1 VTPMS
6 AALLQGTTAIT
17 GGGLAIGA
25 FLVVRELYMWFRTG
39 SGGGAAPGGKKGGP
53 PAAGGGG
60 GRNPKA
66 LVPFAS
72 GLAFGT
78 LMVACPAGLLGKLAG
93 LLRGIGNGIG
103 DGVTKAATGH
113 NTATVAT
120 GSAPGLDGNGALIV
134 VVAMLL
140 VIVAWKR
147 LAKALKGKFGSGV
160 WCGTLLGISSGLFAF
175 VGQMVVPTAN
185 DLGAQLVGSIVNGS
199 WAV

>member
-1 VTPMS
+1 MNTL
-6 AALLQGTTAIT
+6 AAPLLQGTTAIT
-17 GGGLAIGA
+17 GGGLAIGV
-25 FLVVRELYMWFRTG
+25 FLVVRELYLWFRTG
-39 SGGGAAPGGKKGGP
+39 GGGGAAPGGKGKGGP
-53 PAAGGGG
+53 PGGGG

-66 LVPFAS
+66 LIPFGA

-103 DGVTKAATGH
+103 DGVTRAATGH
-113 NTATVAT
+113 STATVAN
-120 GSAPGLDGNGALIV
+120 GSAPGLDGNGAIVV

-147 LAKALKGKFGSGV
+147 LAKTLKGKFGSGV

-175 VGQMVVPTAN
+175 LGQLVVPTAN
-185 DLGAQLVGSIVNGS
+185 DLGAQLLGTVASGA
-199 WAV
+199 WT